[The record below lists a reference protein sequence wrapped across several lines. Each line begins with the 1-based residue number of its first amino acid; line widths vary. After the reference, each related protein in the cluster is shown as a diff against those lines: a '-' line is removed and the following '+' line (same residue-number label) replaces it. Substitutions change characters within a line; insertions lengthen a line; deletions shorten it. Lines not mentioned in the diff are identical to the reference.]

1 MLLTGVGVFLIG
13 SGLCGLSQSM
23 NELIAFRALQGLGA
37 GAIFPVALA
46 AVGDLFDAR
55 ERARYQ
61 GLIAAVAGLSFLIG
75 PFMGGWIT
83 DNITWHWVFYV
94 NVPFGVVAVLAL
106 ARLLPNRRR
115 ASARARDLDY
125 LGILVFVAG
134 VVPMLIGL
142 TNKGNVNRSTGQLYD
157 WSASNVAGPII
168 LGAVL
173 LIGFALVEMR
183 AQEPI
188 IPLDLFRNRDYTLSM
203 IGTFLFGLSGF
214 IGIIFMPRFYQTVRG
229 VNATASGYYI
239 WSLLLGV
246 MGGNILSGV
255 LISKFGRYKLL
266 ITGSGLLLVVGG
278 YLMTHVAAGTPD
290 WELWA
295 WMLLLG
301 LGVGPSSTAFTVVVQ
316 SLVPNHRLG
325 VASSTLTVSRQ
336 IASTTGL
343 AIGGTIFSSTYQ
355 DQLPHSVSKQGVPA
369 GIVDMVTE
377 LSTALEGIGNRSAFL
392 SHALPPAGRT
402 FIPQILAGANDAFAT
417 AIGGMFWMAI
427 VAGCAALVCA
437 LLIRDVEL
445 KRRGA

>member
-1 MLLTGVGVFLIG
+1 
-13 SGLCGLSQSM
+13 
-23 NELIAFRALQGLGA
+23 
-37 GAIFPVALA
+37 
-46 AVGDLFDAR
+46 
-55 ERARYQ
+55 
-61 GLIAAVAGLSFLIG
+61 
-75 PFMGGWIT
+75 
-83 DNITWHWVFYV
+83 
-94 NVPFGVVAVLAL
+94 
-106 ARLLPNRRR
+106 
-115 ASARARDLDY
+115 
-125 LGILVFVAG
+125 
-134 VVPMLIGL
+134 
-142 TNKGNVNRSTGQLYD
+142 
-157 WSASNVAGPII
+157 
-168 LGAVL
+168 
-173 LIGFALVEMR
+173 
-183 AQEPI
+183 
-188 IPLDLFRNRDYTLSM
+188 
-203 IGTFLFGLSGF
+203 
-214 IGIIFMPRFYQTVRG
+214 
-229 VNATASGYYI
+229 
-239 WSLLLGV
+239 
-246 MGGNILSGV
+246 
-255 LISKFGRYKLL
+255 
-266 ITGSGLLLVVGG
+266 
-278 YLMTHVAAGTPD
+278 MTHVAAGTPD

-355 DQLPHSVSKQGVPA
+355 NQLPQSVSEQGVPA